1 MNRTL
6 SRTILGLLVLV
17 AGGIVSG
24 GAAPPPAASPSG
36 AVSTQAVE
44 VPSQCLLERNL
55 GACVTCCIE
64 AIGAPANVCSHFC
77 RSVPPPLPGP
87 EPQP

>member
-24 GAAPPPAASPSG
+24 GAAQPPGTSVSSAPTPQADLPS
-36 AVSTQAVE
+36 E
-44 VPSQCLLERNL
+44 CLLERNF

-64 AIGAPANVCSHFC
+64 AYGVPGNVCSHFC
-77 RSVPPPLPGP
+77 KNVPPPLPGP